1 MHGGNQMEILKV
13 TDAEFKTYG
22 KVLEG
27 YDMTDL
33 LKAMEHAP
41 LPLDEVIYEPSI
53 EELEGLKIADEMKE
67 RAYGGLEI
75 QIGYCNGH
83 NSKLNALEYHRS
95 SEVNVAVTD
104 IILLLGAEQ
113 DIEPDFTYDTS
124 KVEAFLVPAGIGIEV
139 YGTTLHYAPCGVDG
153 NGFKAVVVLPKGT
166 NTDLMTCHTKS
177 FDDKLLTAKN
187 KWLIAH
193 EEAGIEGAVCGLKGE
208 NIDIAK

>member
-1 MHGGNQMEILKV
+1 MQIYEV
-13 TDAEFKTYG
+13 TDARFRKYG
-22 KVLEG
+22 KVIRNIDFSALTE
-27 YDMTDL
+27 
-33 LKAMEHAP
+33 AMKKTP
-41 LPLDEVIYEPSI
+41 VPSDVVYEPSI
-53 EELEGLKIADEMKE
+53 AELEALPVAKE
-67 RAYGGLEI
+67 IEKVFYGELPI

-124 KVEAFLVPAGIGIEV
+124 KVEAFLIPTGTGIEV

>member
-1 MHGGNQMEILKV
+1 MQSVLDAGFKKYGRVIADIDTSEIVKLM
-13 TDAEFKTYG
+13 DS
-22 KVLEG
+22 
-27 YDMTDL
+27 YDMPEDVVYVAGDEKLENTQIH
-33 LKAMEHAP
+33 KVME
-41 LPLDEVIYEPSI
+41 ESI
-53 EELEGLKIADEMKE
+53 
-67 RAYGGLEI
+67 YGGCPV
-75 QIGYCNGH
+75 QTGYCNGH
-83 NSKLNALEYHRS
+83 NQKLNALEYHRS

-124 KVEAFLVPAGIGIEV
+124 KVEAFLIPTGTGIEV

>member
-1 MHGGNQMEILKV
+1 MQSVLDAGFKKYGRVIADIDTSEIVKLM
-13 TDAEFKTYG
+13 DS
-22 KVLEG
+22 
-27 YDMTDL
+27 YDMPEDVVYVAGDEKLENTQIH
-33 LKAMEHAP
+33 KVME
-41 LPLDEVIYEPSI
+41 ESI
-53 EELEGLKIADEMKE
+53 
-67 RAYGGLEI
+67 YGGCPV
-75 QIGYCNGH
+75 QTGYCNGH
-83 NSKLNALEYHRS
+83 NQKLNALEYHRS

-139 YGTTLHYAPCGVDG
+139 YGTTLHFAPCGVDG